1 MRAKLQQIERFN
13 LELLD
18 LQERVR
24 TLKGSFYETYTR
36 TELEPETFKFKQ
48 EIDPN
53 APDEFNLEPDTWKE
67 VEKQILVPRNPTIG
81 EKNQL
86 ADLAQQIKVKERQIS
101 QLKDS
106 IQVAKVMETVSDVIS
121 YLDPKTHKNDIANL
135 KYLQEQHFSDLHAL
149 KSHISGLS
157 RGQSSVTRELY
168 EAIQRTKGSDVDDQ
182 LSKVSEKI
190 EERNNVHKT
199 ERSFNF
205 KSFKEQ
211 IPRVNID
218 EDSSNENND
227 NFTL

>member
-1 MRAKLQQIERFN
+1 ME
-13 LELLD
+13 
-18 LQERVR
+18 
-24 TLKGSFYETYTR
+24 GSR
-36 TELEPETFKFKQ
+36 KA
-48 EIDPN
+48 D
-53 APDEFNLEPDTWKE
+53 
-67 VEKQILVPRNPTIG
+67 IG
-81 EKNQL
+81 ASRSDYGRKNQL
-86 ADLAQQIKVKERQIS
+86 ADLAQQIKVKERQIN

-106 IQVAKVMETVSDVIS
+106 IQVTKVMETVSDVIS

-135 KYLQEQHFSDLHAL
+135 KYIQELHFSDLHGL
-149 KSHISGLS
+149 KGHISGLS

-168 EAIQRTKGSDVDDQ
+168 EAIHRTTGADIDDQ
-182 LSKVSEKI
+182 LSKVSKKI
-190 EERNNVHKT
+190 DDRNNVHKT